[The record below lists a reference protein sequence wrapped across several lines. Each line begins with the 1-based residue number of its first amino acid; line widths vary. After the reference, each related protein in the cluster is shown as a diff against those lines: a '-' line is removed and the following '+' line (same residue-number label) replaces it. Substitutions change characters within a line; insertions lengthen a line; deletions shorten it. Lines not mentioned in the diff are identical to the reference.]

1 MNEWMNEWMNE
12 RMNERMNEWMNEGMN
27 EEEEEKLDKFYF
39 VSYQFS
45 VSDQAKSKCEYLKHK
60 HYSALHQVILSWCL
74 MSDNKQQILW
84 ESGDWCCSIT
94 KWHSW

>member
-1 MNEWMNEWMNE
+1 
-12 RMNERMNEWMNEGMN
+12 MNEGMN

-60 HYSALHQVILSWCL
+60 HYSALHQVILS
-74 MSDNKQQILW
+74 
-84 ESGDWCCSIT
+84 
-94 KWHSW
+94 